1 MTESKDA
8 TAHTVSTQ
16 SRFRD
21 ESPMDWSDRTDF
33 DNARRG
39 LVARPQ
45 RSSIDGPGSA
55 PAWNLADYSFLGEVG
70 EVGEVSDG
78 TSPEAPATVNPSLW
92 RQAQLNME
100 AGLFT
105 IADRI
110 HQLRGFD
117 LSEIT
122 VIEGDAGFIV
132 IDPLVS
138 VECAAEAMEL
148 ARRHL
153 GDRPVSAVI
162 YTHSHVDH
170 FGGVKGVTTQEEV
183 DSGRCRVIAPVG
195 MVEAAVSE
203 NVFAGV
209 AMSRRAQYMY
219 GATLERGPRGQ
230 VDAGLG
236 KTNSLG
242 TISLIHP
249 TDTITETG
257 QTLTVDGVEI
267 EFQLT
272 PGTEAP
278 AEMNFWFPQF
288 RALCMAENCSHNLH
302 NLYTPRGAQVRDA
315 LAWAKYL
322 DESIVRFEG
331 RTDLVFTSH
340 HWPVWGAAESMR
352 YLATQRDLYKFLHD
366 QTLRRANQGLTML
379 ECAEEV
385 RLPDEIAAQ
394 WCNRPY
400 YGTVNHN
407 VKAVYQRYLGW
418 FTGNPADLHP
428 LPPQPA
434 AERYVEYMG
443 GAASV
448 LARARE
454 DFEAG
459 EYRWVAEVLNR
470 VVFADPGR
478 KDPATVEAKELLADT
493 YEQLGYAAE
502 SGPWRNFYLVGAHEL
517 RHGAPSGSGGIQT
530 ASMDMVTSV
539 EVPMLLDALALRLD
553 PDACAGQRLVVNLVV
568 TDGASGTSEHHV
580 LWVENSV
587 LHHRS
592 GTHLA
597 EAHATATLTKIELLM
612 AIGGMG
618 ISEGIELDGE
628 PDAFVRLAGWLDR
641 PDPSFDIVTP

>member
-1 MTESKDA
+1 MAAPD
-8 TAHTVSTQ
+8 STQ
-16 SRFRD
+16 PKNATKHTAEVQRRFRE
-21 ESPMDWSDRTDF
+21 ESPMDWSDRADH
-33 DNARRG
+33 DNATRG
-39 LVARPQ
+39 FVAAPPP
-45 RSSIDGPGSA
+45 GPVAGPRDH
-55 PAWNLADYSFLGEVG
+55 PAWNLGDYEFLDSE
-70 EVGEVSDG
+70 D
-78 TSPEAPATVNPSLW
+78 APDTVNPSLW
-92 RQAQLNME
+92 RQAKLNME

-122 VIEGDAGFIV
+122 IIEGDEGFIV
-132 IDPLVS
+132 IDPLIS
-138 VECAAEAMEL
+138 VETAAAAMEL
-148 ARRHL
+148 AREHL
-153 GDRPVSAVI
+153 GDKPVTAVI

-170 FGGVKGVTTQEEV
+170 FGGVKGVTTLEDVQE
-183 DSGRCRVIAPVG
+183 GRCRVVAPVG

-203 NVFAGV
+203 NVYAGV

-219 GATLERGPRGQ
+219 GALLDRGPKGQ

-242 TISLIHP
+242 TVTLIHP
-249 TDTITETG
+249 SDTVTETG
-257 QTLTVDGVEI
+257 QRLTLDGVEI

-278 AEMNFWFPQF
+278 AEMNFYFPQF

-315 LAWAKYL
+315 LAWAKYM
-322 DESIVRFEG
+322 DEAMVRFDGEV
-331 RTDLVFTSH
+331 DLVFTSH
-340 HWPVWGAAESMR
+340 HWPVWGAEESMD

-366 QTLRRANQGLTML
+366 QTLRQANKGLTML

-385 RLPDEIAAQ
+385 QLPDAIARH

-428 LPPQPA
+428 LPPEPA
-434 AERYVEYMG
+434 AAQYVEYMG
-443 GAASV
+443 GAASIV
-448 LARARE
+448 ERARA

-459 EYRWVAEVLNR
+459 DYRWVAEVLNR
-470 VVFADPGR
+470 VVFSDPDR
-478 KDPATVEAKELLADT
+478 SDPATSEAIQLLADT
-493 YEQLGYAAE
+493 HEQLGYQAE
-502 SGPWRNFYLVGAHEL
+502 SGPWRNFYLVAAHEL
-517 RHGAPSGSGGIQT
+517 RNGLREGVGAAIET
-530 ASMDMVTSV
+530 ASMELVMAV

-553 PDACAGQRLVVNLVV
+553 PEACAGEHLVVNLVI
-568 TDGASGTSEHHV
+568 TDAAPDGGPEDHV

-587 LHHRS
+587 LHHRNE
-592 GTHLA
+592 THLDG
-597 EAHATATLTKIELLM
+597 AHATATLTKVELLM
-612 AIGGMG
+612 AIGGLG
-618 ISEGIELDGE
+618 ISEDIELEGE

-641 PDPSFDIVTP
+641 PDANFAIVTP